1 MTVAEYNKSVDEYS
15 DGVFRFI
22 LKNLK
27 NEEKAKDVVQDT
39 YEKLWLKLEEVS
51 EEKVKAYLFAAAYH
65 TMIDMIRKEKRMTG
79 FEPEKHD
86 KPVHADHYTGLSQ
99 ILEEAIAKLPADQR
113 SVLML
118 RDYEGYSYVEIADIT
133 GLSESQVKVYIF
145 RGRMFLKNYIG
156 SVEAII

>member
-1 MTVAEYNKSVDEYS
+1 MTVAEYNKSVDDHS

-22 LKNLK
+22 LKNIK
-27 NEEKAKDVVQDT
+27 NEEKAKDIVQDT
-39 YEKLWLKLEEVS
+39 YEKLWLKLEEVP
-51 EEKVKAYLFAAAYH
+51 EDKVKAYLFTAAYH
-65 TMIDMIRKEKRMTG
+65 TMIDVIRKDKRLTCL
-79 FEPEKHD
+79 ESEKHD
-86 KPVHADHYTGLSQ
+86 KPVHLDHYTGLSQ

-113 SVLML
+113 SVIML
-118 RDYEGYSYVEIADIT
+118 RDYEGYSYDEIAHIT